1 MYLVLKAESRKQRKS
16 FNLTFRYIDDV
27 LSLNNPKFG
36 DYIDVI
42 YPQELQIQD
51 TTDAGNWANYIDLRL
66 EFDTNGSLTINFM
79 TNVMISIFILS
90 IFHLLIAIFLNMV
103 YLFLS

>member
-1 MYLVLKAESRKQRKS
+1 MGTNCAPLLADLLLYSYEADFVQHLQKSKSRKQRKS

-51 TTDAGNWANYIDLRL
+51 TTDHHKCS
-66 EFDTNGSLTINFM
+66 E
-79 TNVMISIFILS
+79 
-90 IFHLLIAIFLNMV
+90 
-103 YLFLS
+103 